1 MSQPQVQQ
9 RPAAANGV
17 GRRRTERD
25 VTNTRADTGF
35 RSDSQNW
42 RSSSQSSLRSAPNA
56 ATAPGM
62 VHGHGHFNSL
72 SNNNSLTGGNNKS
85 PGEKTETG
93 VSSVLRGVDKPLH
106 DRLVFMAMCLV
117 GQTVEVQM
125 KNGSFYSGIFHT
137 ANMDKDFGIV
147 LKMARLIKDGSVKGG
162 KSEAVKEAARK
173 APHKSLVIHAKD
185 FVQIIAKDVPLS
197 GDAGLSNGRARDNR
211 GELATD
217 NLISQGRQREIE
229 RELKPWKPDDEAP
242 RSLAL
247 ESTFQSSWNRNWDQF
262 ETNKAL
268 FGVETTFN
276 EELYTTKLERGP
288 QMREREREAWRIAR
302 EIEGQTTRNLHLAEE
317 RGIRLAPEL
326 EAMDEESRFSSVIR
340 SAKLDV
346 GEDGEDRNIDEH
358 NEETFGGAF
367 ASGASAVG
375 SRDGD
380 ASTSPSGSSV
390 STSRIR
396 ESDSKASR
404 PSSADSTQTI
414 NGPSQKDSSL
424 LLRER
429 RAASIDKD
437 KGEVAGLDSQADTH
451 RERVRLRQLLVDD
464 KFRRTSKAGGSP
476 YHSPVGRASPLM
488 SPLVGDPASIQALNL
503 DPSCPQVPE
512 EVYREFQQFKE
523 RQEKEKKTTK
533 KQKEDQVNEFKNFSE
548 SLSNLNRIRDVELSS
563 PKATSKASA
572 GDASSSAGK
581 HGSQDGGA
589 RPAAPLEPKSSLPA
603 VTSPVLLTTAQ
614 ASAPPASALPI
625 PVALGGQMINSQPIQ
640 SSSGSRP
647 AVSTSGVSFDS
658 STLPMSAAVQSSGT
672 LSTNGPPA
680 PPGLSGG
687 FGAPPPLTVP
697 TVPDP
702 HGSSPSVSPSSSVS
716 SVASGAAPCT
726 KKSSLNPNAKEF
738 KLNPNA
744 KAFTPSFT
752 SPGPASPM
760 IPGPVYMHAGPPP
773 VAPMQGIPVGM
784 NVGQYMQQPGQP
796 AQYSQYNSPMAAAAA
811 VASSPQYMPPP
822 GGYVQ
827 GVPGAGVPPVLP
839 GQPNMKM
846 PPHSQQQVVGPPYGQ
861 QQQLRYPPQGHPM
874 QPQPAYLHPNG
885 QLYPQQMMYTGQ
897 PGQVLY
903 IQQFPQGMMQGQPVP
918 PPPQGPLPPQ
928 PSQQTQQQK
937 HRGGGIPQMHY
948 SGAPPPFLPGQHHLP
963 QPQISLLH
971 NTLQPAP
978 SGLAPASMPGV
989 QQPPQ
994 GMIITANSGGLGGGS
1009 GMRVGGKGGAG
1020 SFSQQ

>member
-25 VTNTRADTGF
+25 VSSTRADTGF

-42 RSSSQSSLRSAPNA
+42 RSSSQSSVRSGSNTA
-56 ATAPGM
+56 AGSGM
-62 VHGHGHFNSL
+62 VHGHGHLNSL
-72 SNNNSLTGGNNKS
+72 SSTNAVVGGINRSSGDKA
-85 PGEKTETG
+85 ETG
-93 VSSVLRGVDKPLH
+93 VSSVSKGADKPLH
-106 DRLVFMAMCLV
+106 DRLVFMAMCLI
-117 GQTVEVQM
+117 GQNVEVQL
-125 KNGSFYSGIFHT
+125 KNGSYYSGIFHT
-137 ANMDKDFGIV
+137 ANMEKDFGIV
-147 LKMARLIKDGSVKGG
+147 LKMARLIKDGSVKSG

-173 APHKSLVIHAKD
+173 APQKSLVIHAKD
-185 FVQIIAKDVPLS
+185 FVQIIAKDVALN
-197 GDAGLSNGRARDNR
+197 GDAGLSNGRARENR

-217 NLISQGRQREIE
+217 SLISQGRQREVE
-229 RELKPWKPDDEAP
+229 RELKPWKPDDDAP

-302 EIEGQTTRNLHLAEE
+302 EIEGQPTRNLHLAEE
-317 RGIRLAPEL
+317 RGIRLAAEQ
-326 EAMDEESRFSSVIR
+326 ESMDEETRFSSVIR

-367 ASGASAVG
+367 TSGASAVG
-375 SRDGD
+375 GRDGG

-390 STSRIR
+390 STSITR

-437 KGEVAGLDSQADTH
+437 KGEVAVLDSQADTH

-548 SLSNLNRIRDVELSS
+548 SLSNLNRIRDPELNS
-563 PKATSKASA
+563 PKAAPKASS
-572 GDASSSAGK
+572 GDASNSSGK

-589 RPAAPLEPKSSLPA
+589 RPAAQLEPKNSLPA
-603 VTSPVLLTTAQ
+603 TASPVLLTTAQ

-625 PVALGGQMINSQPIQ
+625 PVGLGGQMNSSQSTI
-640 SSSGSRP
+640 SSSSSRP
-647 AVSTSGVSFDS
+647 AVSTAGSSFDA
-658 STLPMSAAVQSSGT
+658 STLPTSAAAQSSGT
-672 LSTNGPPA
+672 QSTNGSPA
-680 PPGLSGG
+680 PSGVNGG
-687 FGAPPPLTVP
+687 FGAPAPLTVP
-697 TVPDP
+697 TAPP
-702 HGSSPSVSPSSSVS
+702 LQGSSPSISPSSSVS
-716 SVASGAAPCT
+716 SVASGTAPCT

-744 KAFTPSFT
+744 KSFTPSFT
-752 SPGPASPM
+752 SPRPASPM
-760 IPGPVYMHAGPPP
+760 IQGPVYMHAGPPP

-784 NVGQYMQQPGQP
+784 SVGQYMQQPGQP
-796 AQYSQYNSPMAAAAA
+796 AQYSQYNNPMAAGA
-811 VASSPQYMPPP
+811 VGSSPQYMPPP

-839 GQPNMKM
+839 GQPNIKM
-846 PPHSQQQVVGPPYGQ
+846 PPQSQQQVVGPPYGQ

-918 PPPQGPLPPQ
+918 PPPPQGPLPPQ
-928 PSQQTQQQK
+928 PSQQNQQQK

-963 QPQISLLH
+963 QPQISHLH

-978 SGLAPASMPGV
+978 GGLAPASIPGV

-994 GMIITANSGGLGGGS
+994 GMVVTANSAGLGGGS
-1009 GMRVGGKGGAG
+1009 GIRVGGKGGAG